1 MDTLIIIVTIID
13 VIVALLLIG
22 VILVQ
27 QSKDGGGMAGS
38 AFGGAGEAVFGGQA
52 ADQLTKI
59 TRVLTAMFFILTL
72 ALAVIIGRRTDK
84 DVSVVDTTAA
94 AIKAPAANNADAD
107 KGKKAIEKKST
118 KVEKVKK
125 ETTKTSIEKS
135 AKKKD
140 TAVKTVKK
148 ETGKTEA
155 KLKEEKKK

>member
-1 MDTLIIIVTIID
+1 METLIIIVTIID

-59 TRVLTAMFFILTL
+59 TRVLTAMFFVLTL

-84 DVSVVDTTAA
+84 DVSVVDSTPVVKSASAEKSDAVATVKPEVKKKESDGNIKIKEVKVGASKEVDKKISDTKKAA
-94 AIKAPAANNADAD
+94 AET
-107 KGKKAIEKKST
+107 KKA
-118 KVEKVKK
+118 VDKVKK
-125 ETTKTSIEKS
+125 EEK
-135 AKKKD
+135 
-140 TAVKTVKK
+140 
-148 ETGKTEA
+148 
-155 KLKEEKKK
+155 